1 MSHTKNRFTLIEL
14 LVVIAI
20 IAILAGMLLPA
31 LNKARESAR
40 KTSCTNN
47 FAQLG
52 KTVMMYL
59 QDNKEWLPTFR
70 ASSVGLFGSGQYGQL
85 TPYLPAL
92 KSGYYSYI
100 GVITDT
106 GTRYF
111 MACPTRTPV
120 AGKTVYTIGMNWY
133 TFNNESIARFS
144 NVVQP
149 GASMFLSEPEDNA
162 ADPRVAFQNTFGRFL
177 TGSVHSYGANSLFM
191 DAHVEWR
198 KLNDIPS
205 LANYYL
211 STQNQRYWYFNF
223 K

>member
-1 MSHTKNRFTLIEL
+1 MYLKARFTLIEL
-14 LVVIAI
+14 LVVISI

-40 KTSCTNN
+40 KTSCTNQ

-52 KTVMMYL
+52 KAVMMYL
-59 QDNKEWLPTFR
+59 QDNKEWMPTFR
-70 ASSVGLFGSGQYGQL
+70 ASSKGIFGSGQYGQL
-85 TPYLPAL
+85 VPYLPAL
-92 KSGYYSYI
+92 KSGYYTYI

-106 GTRYF
+106 GTRFY
-111 MACPTRTPV
+111 MTCPSRNPV
-120 AGKTVYTIGMNWY
+120 AGKYIYTIGMNWY
-133 TFNNESIARFS
+133 TFNNESIARYP

-149 GASMFLSEPEDNA
+149 SASMFLSEPEDKA
-162 ADPRVAFQNTFGRFL
+162 TDPRVAFQTDYGRFL
-177 TGSVHSYGANSLFM
+177 TGAVHSYGANSLFM

-198 KLNDIPS
+198 KLNFIPS
-205 LANYYL
+205 LANYYV